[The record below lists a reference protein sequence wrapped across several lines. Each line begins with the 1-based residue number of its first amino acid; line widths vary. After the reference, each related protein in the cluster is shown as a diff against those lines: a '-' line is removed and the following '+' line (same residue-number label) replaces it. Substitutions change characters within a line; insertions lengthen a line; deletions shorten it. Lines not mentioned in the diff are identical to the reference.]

1 MNITN
6 MRTWSLMSVRHA
18 TQALLLGLLL
28 LGNLFAQPAQA
39 ESNIS
44 AEEQSRLR
52 GSVTLERAWWDLIH
66 YELHVAVDIEAKRF
80 TGKNTVSYRVL
91 SESKDFQIELQAPM
105 KIVSASQN
113 GQTLAT
119 TSRGYSHFISLA
131 TEQVIGGEYQIT
143 IEFEGQ
149 PHIAKNAP
157 WDGGVTWAEDSSGM
171 PFVATANQGIG
182 SSIWWPN
189 KDHGYDEPDGG
200 IDMFIEVPQP
210 LVDVSNGRLVNIEE
224 NEQRGTR
231 TYHWQVK
238 SPINNYGV
246 NINIADYVNFSEQ
259 YQGEAGTLDM
269 DYYVLREN
277 EDKARVQFKDAVRAM
292 EALEYW
298 FGAYPFYQDG
308 FKLVEVPYL
317 GMEHQSSVTYGN
329 GYKNGYKGKDWSDSD
344 WGLKWDYI
352 IIHEMA
358 HEWFANNVTAKDV
371 ADIWIQESFT
381 TYAEGLFVEYFY
393 GQEAGYA
400 YQRGVRKNV
409 KNDKPMIGPYNVNQ
423 WGSSDVYFKGANV
436 LHTLRQLVNDDEKW
450 RSILRGLG
458 KTFYQQTVTT
468 KQIEDFIIEQS
479 GLTLTPFFDQ
489 YLRDSRLPILQ
500 YRIKGN
506 QLHAKWSNAVLTF
519 DMAIKAKLVSKV
531 SNKGSA
537 EQEQWFKLT
546 TEWQTF
552 DLPEGNTKVVWDKNF
567 YIATAFLAEQ

>member
-6 MRTWSLMSVRHA
+6 VRTWSLMNVRHT

-28 LGNLFAQPAQA
+28 LGNLFAQPVKA

-44 AEEQSRLR
+44 AEEQSLLR
-52 GSVTLERAWWDLIH
+52 GSVTPERAWWDLMH

-80 TGKNTVSYRVL
+80 TGKNTLSYRVL
-91 SESKDFQIELQAPM
+91 SESKDLQIELQPPM
-105 KIVSASQN
+105 KLLSASQN
-113 GQTLAT
+113 GQTLEVT
-119 TSRGYSHFISLA
+119 PRGYSYFISLN
-131 TEQVIGGEYQIT
+131 TEQIIGEEYQLT
-143 IEFEGQ
+143 VEFEGQ

-157 WDGGVTWAEDSSGM
+157 WDGGVTWAEDSAGM

-189 KDHGYDEPDGG
+189 KDHGYDEPDRG
-200 IDMFIEVPQP
+200 IDMHIEVPQP

-277 EDKARVQFKDAVRAM
+277 EEKARVQFKDAVRAM

-393 GQEAGYA
+393 GKEAGYA

-506 QLHAKWSNAVLTF
+506 QLHAKWSNAVSTF

-531 SNKGSA
+531 SDKGSA

-552 DLPEGNTKVVWDKNF
+552 DLTEGNIKVVWDKNF
-567 YIATAFLAEQ
+567 YIATAFLADQ

>member
-52 GSVTLERAWWDLIH
+52 GSVTLERAWWDLVH

-189 KDHGYDEPDGG
+189 KDHGYDEPDRG

-269 DYYVLREN
+269 DYYILREN
-277 EDKARVQFKDAVRAM
+277 EEKARVQFKDAVRAM